1 MDKTLDNNVQSLLR
15 EEKIITDQE
24 IAIMIGDKFVAENIL
39 TKTRREIYVPNR
51 IHEGA
56 NNRRIL
62 KGWVVKLLNLI
73 MTLEKVLD

>member
-1 MDKTLDNNVQSLLR
+1 MDKTLDNSVQSLLR

-51 IHEGA
+51 IHEGT
-56 NNRRIL
+56 NNRRVL
-62 KGWVVKLLNLI
+62 RGWVVKLLNLT
-73 MTLEKVLD
+73 MTSEKVLD